1 VHWLAYL
8 SWPVAVIHGIG
19 TGTDGTAAWMLAIDI
34 VCVVAVAA
42 ALLWRLVAAPP
53 DPLAGERRVAAERAS
68 FGTDR

>member
-1 VHWLAYL
+1 
-8 SWPVAVIHGIG
+8 
-19 TGTDGTAAWMLAIDI
+19 MLAIDI